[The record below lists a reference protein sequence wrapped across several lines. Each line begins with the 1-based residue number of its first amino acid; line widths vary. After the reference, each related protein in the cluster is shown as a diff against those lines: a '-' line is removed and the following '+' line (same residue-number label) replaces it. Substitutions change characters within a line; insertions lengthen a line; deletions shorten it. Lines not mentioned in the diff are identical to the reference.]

1 MWFAP
6 RQNGRFDANAELRGS
21 KAASRLYH
29 YAPLNG
35 SLVESGF
42 SLEFPAD
49 ADGSCDGCC
58 RRLGDVGVCVCV
70 CVSGRERSEDG
81 NTHRCAGAGQFG
93 RRKVGHAHA
102 HARSARLI
110 SGTWSRTEFRD
121 VSSDGIAV
129 HHS

>member
-70 CVSGRERSEDG
+70 CVCLGGKGRKMA
-81 NTHRCAGAGQFG
+81 T
-93 RRKVGHAHA
+93 
-102 HARSARLI
+102 L
-110 SGTWSRTEFRD
+110 
-121 VSSDGIAV
+121 IAV
-129 HHS
+129 LVQGSLGEGKLDMHMRMHVARA